1 MRPLEVLLLLLI
13 HNCAGGQVL
22 LWRSVSV
29 PELSGLS
36 GLPLALLTLNG
47 SELYAA
53 TFEGLQWL
61 SPTDLR
67 RYDIFSPG
75 SSFQINRRYRN
86 GSHVQR
92 YYGHQLWKVH
102 ETRLALPELRA
113 FWRHFGNKRGRGG
126 GAMQDVG
133 SVEVGGL
140 IPTNP
145 VFLQAARC
153 GTSTRTASTSSSSSA
168 TWRTP
173 SSTWSGS
180 ASATTS

>member
-1 MRPLEVLLLLLI
+1 MRPLEVLLLLVLI
-13 HNCAGGQVL
+13 LHCAGGQVV

-113 FWRHFGNKRGRGG
+113 FWRHFGNSRGG
-126 GAMQDVG
+126 GRWGTQDVG
-133 SVEVGGL
+133 SVDGL
-140 IPTNP
+140 IPT
-145 VFLQAARC
+145 VFVFFQAARC

-168 TWRTP
+168 TSRTP
-173 SSTWSGS
+173 SSTWNGS
-180 ASATTS
+180 DSATMS